1 MNPSKQQVLETISSI
16 GKIIMLAFKPLGT
29 KIAIR
34 NHILVLCES
43 DLNSN
48 GVTRSYIGFYQGI
61 ERYCYGDSRDD
72 LYILNHVL
80 TNFID
85 LYILTYP
92 KDSAIY
98 KGLIMMCRYMC
109 CGLKRLQQTYV
120 EGNATCVI
128 QYMINILYTLI
139 NDTYKPYMMYSIN
152 RINRSNLSI
161 YGNSD
166 TKETM
171 DHSSIF
177 DTNKIKDFWS
187 QSELKSIIGQFNQ
200 CFTHDCDDQDQLQY
214 QLQDQVNQS
223 NEPDQ
228 SIDQKDVYEEVSVNN
243 SYKDNGLPIPKNPS
257 NALVSGYLVG
267 INQILI
273 AMDNRFIIMLERS
286 VKGKK

>member
-16 GKIIMLAFKPLGT
+16 GKIIMLAFKPVGT

-43 DLNSN
+43 DLNGN
-48 GVTRSYIGFYQGI
+48 GMGRSYIGFYQGI

-72 LYILNHVL
+72 LYVLNHVL

-85 LYILTYP
+85 LYILTYS
-92 KDSAIY
+92 KDSDIY
-98 KGLIMMCRYMC
+98 NRLIMMCRYIC

-128 QYMINILYTLI
+128 QYMINILYALI
-139 NDTYKPYMMYSIN
+139 NNTYKPYMMYSIN
-152 RINRSNLSI
+152 RINRYNMLI
-161 YGNSD
+161 NGND
-166 TKETM
+166 DVKESM
-171 DHSSIF
+171 NHSSIF

-187 QSELKSIIGQFNQ
+187 LAELKSIIGQFDQ
-200 CFTHDCDDQDQLQY
+200 CFINESDDLINDQTNDHLN
-214 QLQDQVNQS
+214 D
-223 NEPDQ
+223 P
-228 SIDQKDVYEEVSVNN
+228 KDSDREEVYVHN
-243 SYKDNGLPIPKNPS
+243 SEEDIGLPTPKNPS

-267 INQILI
+267 IQQILV